1 MDTDLK
7 LQNTLIT
14 NMGTVEER
22 IQKSETRIFKAVFP
36 STTNHYDTL
45 FGGTALHLMDEVAF
59 ICATRFSRKKVV
71 TISTGQIDFKK
82 AIPAGTLIELVAK
95 VDSVGRTS
103 CKIHVDI
110 FMEQMYSELRET
122 VVSGTFSFVA
132 VDENK
137 KPTPILDDL
146 D

>member
-1 MDTDLK
+1 
-7 LQNTLIT
+7 
-14 NMGTVEER
+14 MGTLEER
-22 IQKSETRIFKAVFP
+22 IIKSETHIFKAVFP

-137 KPTPILDDL
+137 KPTPILDNL
-146 D
+146 E

>member
-1 MDTDLK
+1 LDTDLK
-7 LQNTLIT
+7 LQNTLII

>member
-1 MDTDLK
+1 
-7 LQNTLIT
+7 
-14 NMGTVEER
+14 MGTLEER
-22 IQKSETRIFKAVFP
+22 ISKSETHIFKAVFP

-110 FMEQMYSELRET
+110 FMEQMYSELRES
-122 VVSGTFSFVA
+122 VVAGTFSFVA

-137 KPTPILDDL
+137 KPTPILD
-146 D
+146 

>member
-1 MDTDLK
+1 
-7 LQNTLIT
+7 
-14 NMGTVEER
+14 MGTLEER
-22 IQKSETRIFKAVFP
+22 IVKSETRIFKAVFP

-82 AIPAGTLIELVAK
+82 AIPAGTLIELVAT
-95 VDSVGRTS
+95 VISVGRTS

-146 D
+146 E

>member
-1 MDTDLK
+1 
-7 LQNTLIT
+7 
-14 NMGTVEER
+14 MGTLEER
-22 IQKSETRIFKAVFP
+22 IIKSEARIFKAVFP

-95 VDSVGRTS
+95 VIHVGRTS

-110 FMEQMYSELRET
+110 FMEQMYSEERET

-137 KPTPILDDL
+137 KPTPILE
-146 D
+146 

>member
-1 MDTDLK
+1 
-7 LQNTLIT
+7 
-14 NMGTVEER
+14 MGTLEER
-22 IQKSETRIFKAVFP
+22 IVKSETHIFKAVFP
-36 STTNHYDTL
+36 NTTNHYDTL
-45 FGGTALHLMDEVAF
+45 FGGTALQLMDEVSF

-71 TISTGQIDFKK
+71 TISTGQIDFRK

-137 KPTPILDDL
+137 NPVPILDNL
-146 D
+146 EE